1 MRNYSRFIP
10 GEEIGAVE
18 QWDFGAVDTAG
29 LLLAAQAKA
38 QDDAADRAQQ
48 ETFFQDGHAQ
58 GYAEGFAQGQAQTQL
73 EAQRQITEFIA
84 QQGEAAAQNFVKL
97 FATAQAQLDEA
108 EQVMARG
115 VLELACEL
123 ARQVVRH
130 ELSVNPNVLQPV
142 VREALGL
149 LGAETKSAVIR
160 LHPLDLEVLEEP
172 TRAEFAGMA
181 LTLLPDATLSRGGC
195 VVASAGSVVDGTLE
209 KRWMRAVASLGLTST
224 WEAPADES

>member
-38 QDDAADRAQQ
+38 QDEASDRAQQ
-48 ETFFQDGHAQ
+48 ETAFQDGHTQ

-73 EAQRQITEFIA
+73 EAQRQINEFVA
-84 QQGEAAAQNFVKL
+84 QQGQEAAHNFAKL
-97 FATAQAQLDEA
+97 FSVAQAQLDES

-123 ARQVVRH
+123 ARQVLRH
-130 ELSVNPNVLQPV
+130 ELTVNPNVLQPV

-149 LGAETKSAVIR
+149 LGAETKSAVVR
-160 LHPLDLEVLEEP
+160 LHPQDLEVLEEP
-172 TRAEFAGMA
+172 TRAEFSGMA

-209 KRWMRAVASLGLTST
+209 KRWMRAVASLGLAST
-224 WEAPADES
+224 WEAPFDES